1 MGSQVINSTTRVVN
15 HKKQKA
21 QVYTDIH
28 LFLNNCIIVNGNA
41 IIDMGL
47 FQMFT
52 YIFENNKFF
61 TIRTCYLLKDATL
74 VMSSQF
80 IQFFKNFF
88 MATIFDIPILIRFES
103 RQKHHE
109 FRVFEKSRKF

>member
-52 YIFENNKFF
+52 
-61 TIRTCYLLKDATL
+61 
-74 VMSSQF
+74 
-80 IQFFKNFF
+80 
-88 MATIFDIPILIRFES
+88 
-103 RQKHHE
+103 
-109 FRVFEKSRKF
+109 